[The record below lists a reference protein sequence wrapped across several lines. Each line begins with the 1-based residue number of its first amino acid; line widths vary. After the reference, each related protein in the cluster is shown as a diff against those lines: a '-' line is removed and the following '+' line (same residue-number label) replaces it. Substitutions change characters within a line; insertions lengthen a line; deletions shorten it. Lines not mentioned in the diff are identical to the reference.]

1 MADEQNPEDRGPVE
15 EGNGGP
21 VTPHAGLPHGTHGN
35 GTNGLGALPAVREPE
50 GPATVV
56 PESEREPD
64 LEIKHTR
71 ISGLW
76 TGIILSAVVLVL
88 LLVFIVQ
95 NIEPARIRFFGAEGS
110 MPIGVALLFA
120 AALGVLLVA
129 IPGYLRILQ
138 LRRLARKRSRTEH
151 G

>member
-1 MADEQNPEDRGPVE
+1 MADEQNPEDRGPAE

-21 VTPHAGLPHGTHGN
+21 VTPHAGLPRGAHGN
-35 GTNGLGALPAVREPE
+35 GTNGVGALPAVRDPDGATLAPE
-50 GPATVV
+50 A
-56 PESEREPD
+56 EREPD
-64 LEIKHTR
+64 LAIKRTR

-138 LRRLARKRSRTEH
+138 LRRLARKRGRAEH